1 MASTDSAARA
11 PRRRPRRTA
20 TPSDAGGSAPS
31 GADGARA
38 GGTGSPKT
46 AQRSPIPTAQ
56 WLLGLFIVLAV
67 IASLL
72 MVFGD
77 DISLIA
83 SLAVIA
89 ALWAAV
95 IGAVLVTKYRRQAD
109 VAESRTRDQRLVY
122 ELQLE
127 REIAARRQYEAEV
140 ETALRQELAEETN
153 EEFEALKQQVL
164 ALRAS
169 LEKVLGNPLPDV
181 PPALRPERRRE
192 LGSGLSG
199 VAYAGATDDRV
210 AANLDFAST
219 VPPADGGR
227 HAPAPE
233 TVVEEVPAAEM
244 TEIIPVVTEERP
256 EFEYAEAADEGV
268 SAGEY
273 GHVTGHAGDEY
284 AADYA
289 DARPPAD
296 YTATEYHYSAGE
308 YTAVEYDT
316 ETPAAQYPAAQYP
329 AAQYPAAQYPAA
341 QYAQQPYTQPEQY
354 APPQDYVLPQ
364 DYPGAGHQPSGA
376 PVPPVPEVPPMP
388 QRGRRASA
396 ADDGAHTG
404 GQPVSELL
412 NRLREGSGGGSSS
425 GRRRRG

>member
-1 MASTDSAARA
+1 MTSTDSAARA
-11 PRRRPRRTA
+11 RRRPPRRAA
-20 TPSDAGGSAPS
+20 TPSSADGS
-31 GADGARA
+31 GAPAAPTTPAGARRVPA
-38 GGTGSPKT
+38 SP
-46 AQRSPIPTAQ
+46 AQ
-56 WLLGLFIVLAV
+56 WLLGLFIVLAL

-109 VAESRTRDQRLVY
+109 VAESRSRDQRMVY

-140 ETALRQELAEETN
+140 ETAIRHELAEETN

-181 PPALRPERRRE
+181 PLALRPERRRE

-227 HAPAPE
+227 HAPVAE
-233 TVVEEVPAAEM
+233 TVPEEVPEVEM
-244 TEIIPVVTEERP
+244 TEIIPVVTEEAP
-256 EFEYAEAADEGV
+256 EFDYAEAVDEGAAAAY
-268 SAGEY
+268 AGYAETGYAEPGYAQTGYAEAGYAEAGY
-273 GHVTGHAGDEY
+273 GEAG
-284 AADYA
+284 
-289 DARPPAD
+289 PHAD
-296 YTATEYHYSAGE
+296 YTATEYRYTGGE
-308 YTAVEYDT
+308 YTAIDYAT
-316 ETPAAQYPAAQYP
+316 EPPAAHYP
-329 AAQYPAAQYPAA
+329 
-341 QYAQQPYTQPEQY
+341 QQPYTQPEQY

-364 DYPGAGHQPSGA
+364 DYPGAGYQPSAA

-388 QRGRRASA
+388 QRGRRGPAT
-396 ADDGAHTG
+396 DDGAHTG

-425 GRRRRG
+425 G